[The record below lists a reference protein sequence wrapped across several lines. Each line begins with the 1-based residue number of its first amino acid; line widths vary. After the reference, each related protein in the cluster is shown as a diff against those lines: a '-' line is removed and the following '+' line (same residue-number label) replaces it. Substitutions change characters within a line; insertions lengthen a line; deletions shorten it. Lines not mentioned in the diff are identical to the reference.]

1 MKILLLNLHS
11 ALNLGDD
18 AIMQAT
24 LRTLREAYPD
34 AQIAVAANDPGSWQK
49 YDDIEVLSSLATG
62 VADPAQ
68 GRWRKRAFLM
78 PLTAGLLLWATA
90 GYRLLGARIQWGTP
104 EQRRLLNCYYD
115 ADLILS
121 CGGGNFYAHRSLS
134 PALIWALLT
143 LAFAVGLGKPVV
155 MLPQSFGPI
164 EGQLQ
169 RRLAHWTFNRVR
181 LIMARERRS
190 IAFVTDT
197 LRVAT
202 PVVLVPDLAF
212 GLAQPVIGPVR
223 HVPPRVGV
231 TVIDRGAQSSR
242 FRGQQGY
249 EDTLV
254 TLLVRLAH
262 EHDAQ
267 IHIFCQCYGPSPDQD
282 DRLVARR
289 VYERITQRGV
299 ETNLHISFRD
309 ARDIIAAY
317 GELDLLVGTRM
328 HTGIFALCN
337 AVPVLLIGYQPKA
350 CGVMASF
357 DLDRYCC
364 DIANLDADALY
375 ALACELLQRQAE
387 LRGYIT
393 KHLTE
398 TLARASTWI
407 DFLKGI

>member
-18 AIMQAT
+18 AIMQTT
-24 LRTLREAYPD
+24 LRTLREAQPD

-49 YDDIEVLSSLATG
+49 YGDIEVLSSLATG

-68 GRWRKRAFLM
+68 GRWRKRVFLM

-104 EQRRLLNCYYD
+104 EQRRLLTCYYD
-115 ADLILS
+115 ADLVLS

-164 EGQLQ
+164 DGRFQ
-169 RRLAHWTFNRVR
+169 RRLARWTFNRVR

-197 LRVAT
+197 LRVET

-212 GLAQPVIGPVR
+212 GLAQHGVR
-223 HVPPRVGV
+223 PLRHAPLRIGV
-231 TVIDRGAQSSR
+231 TVIDRGAQSSS

-317 GELDLLVGTRM
+317 GELDLLIGTRM

-364 DIANLDADALY
+364 DIMNLDADPNFSAAYLWP
-375 ALACELLQRQAE
+375 
-387 LRGYIT
+387 
-393 KHLTE
+393 
-398 TLARASTWI
+398 SS
-407 DFLKGI
+407 